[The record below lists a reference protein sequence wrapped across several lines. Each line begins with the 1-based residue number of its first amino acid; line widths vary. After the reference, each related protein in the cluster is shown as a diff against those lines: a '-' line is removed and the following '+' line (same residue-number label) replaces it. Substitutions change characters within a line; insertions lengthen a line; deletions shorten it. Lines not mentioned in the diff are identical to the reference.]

1 MRFRRLPESGNEGFV
16 RPMSKTVLMFPY
28 ANHLGGTQ
36 PLVAIAAALR
46 EEGHRVVF
54 AARGK
59 CRAYVEQ
66 CGFEVED
73 VEELDPERSVAYIN
87 KSSLDYHTRESVAG
101 FVASERRL
109 IEKHDADVVVDLH
122 RPTLKLSALLTH
134 TPRAVLCNTVLTRYY
149 AGEKVLPESHP
160 LSAIVKYLPPTIL
173 RPVSA
178 WAEEKLFESWVRP
191 YNAYLEGRTGIRF
204 ASMKDLFEGDATIL
218 MDAPEFAPSVAL
230 PPHVHAVGPL
240 LHEQAERVPEWHSRL
255 DPAKRSIFVYLGSYG
270 EQLTRVVDYLGRL
283 FGGDETV
290 QIVAA
295 TGGLYNYSGAAV
307 PANVIVSDYVPAS
320 LVLSRNCVAMIT
332 HGGRGSIYSALNH
345 GVPIVGIPNQGEQ
358 EWNLDA
364 VERHGLGRKL
374 SARRIR
380 FEAFRDAM
388 QAVIDDPRF
397 GESAR
402 AFRERLKGYDGV
414 GTAARI
420 IASMGRAESLR
431 TPAPREAGS
440 DASNDDTTRRAAQH

>member
-1 MRFRRLPESGNEGFV
+1 LRSEGFV

-36 PLVAIAAALR
+36 PLVAIGIALR
-46 EEGHRVVF
+46 EAGHKVVF

-59 CRAYVEQ
+59 CRAYVEE
-66 CGFEVED
+66 CGFAVED
-73 VEELDPERSVAYIN
+73 VLELDPARSVAYIN
-87 KSSLDYHTRESVAG
+87 KSSLDYHTRESVAA

-122 RPTLKLSALLTH
+122 RPTLKLSALLTS

-160 LSAIVKYLPPTIL
+160 LSRIVKYLPPSIL

-178 WAEEKLFESWVRP
+178 WAEEKLFESWARP
-191 YNAYLEGRTGIRF
+191 YNAYLEGRTSVRF
-204 ASMKDLFEGDATIL
+204 ASMEDLFEGEATIL

-240 LHEQAERVPEWHSRL
+240 LHEQAERVPEWYSRL
-255 DPAKRSIFVYLGSYG
+255 DPGRKSVFVYLGSYG

-283 FGGDETV
+283 FGGDDGV
-290 QIVAA
+290 QVVAA
-295 TGGLYNYSGAAV
+295 TGGLYHYSGASV
-307 PANVIVSDYVPAS
+307 PSNVIVSDYVPAS

-374 SARRIR
+374 SARRIG
-380 FEAFRDAM
+380 FERFRDAM
-388 QAVIDDPRF
+388 RAVIDEPRF
-397 GESAR
+397 GENAR
-402 AFRERLKGYDGV
+402 AFRERLKAYDGV

-420 IASMGRAESLR
+420 IAAMGRGEPLR
-431 TPAPREAGS
+431 AAPRRETGRDDAG
-440 DASNDDTTRRAAQH
+440 NDTTRRAAQR

>member
-1 MRFRRLPESGNEGFV
+1 M
-16 RPMSKTVLMFPY
+16 KTVLMFPY

-36 PLVAIAAALR
+36 PLVAIALALR

-66 CGFEVED
+66 CGFDVED
-73 VEELDPERSVAYIN
+73 VLELDPERSVAYIN
-87 KSSLDYHTRESVAG
+87 KSSLDYHTRESVAA
-101 FVASERRL
+101 FVTSERRL
-109 IEKHDADVVVDLH
+109 IEKYDADVVVDLH

-149 AGEKVLPESHP
+149 AGEKFLPESHP
-160 LSAIVKYLPPTIL
+160 LSGFLKFLPNGIL

-204 ASMKDLFEGDATIL
+204 DSMKDLFEGEATIL
-218 MDAPEFAPSVAL
+218 MDAPEFAPSIDL

-240 LHEQAERVPEWHSRL
+240 MHEQSERVPSWYSKL
-255 DPAKRSIFVYLGSYG
+255 DPKKKSIFVYLGSYG
-270 EQLTRVVDYLGRL
+270 EQFTRIVDYLGRL
-283 FGGDETV
+283 FADAADL

-295 TGGLYNYSGAAV
+295 TGGLYGYSGAAV
-307 PANVIVSDYVPAS
+307 PPNVIVSDYVPAS
-320 LVLSRNCVAMIT
+320 LVLSRNCAAMIT

-358 EWNLDA
+358 EWNLEA

-374 SARRIR
+374 SARRIS

-388 QAVIDDPRF
+388 QSVIREPRF
-397 GESAR
+397 RENAL
-402 AFRERLKGYDGV
+402 AFRERLMSYDGV
-414 GTAARI
+414 GTASRI
-420 IASMGRAESLR
+420 V
-431 TPAPREAGS
+431 AGL
-440 DASNDDTTRRAAQH
+440 A